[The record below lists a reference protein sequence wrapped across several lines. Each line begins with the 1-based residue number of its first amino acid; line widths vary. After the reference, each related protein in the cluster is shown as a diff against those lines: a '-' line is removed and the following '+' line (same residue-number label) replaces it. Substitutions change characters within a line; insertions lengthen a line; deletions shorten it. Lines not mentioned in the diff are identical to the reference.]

1 MQPRLDEIAL
11 ASMFGVQAYQARRQK
26 GFIMA
31 AFQTVTSYLNAAFS
45 RDNIGQIASKRELF
59 APGRSLAQGVVVKEG
74 TRLHALWVEYLGKLP
89 GSFQEVMRSTIYYSL
104 STEPPTPIVFAWAP
118 GYDYE
123 LTIWHSPDTPPTKGG
138 ITILMKSRYP
148 SDAHPAE
155 ALKAG

>member
-1 MQPRLDEIAL
+1 
-11 ASMFGVQAYQARRQK
+11 
-26 GFIMA
+26 MA

-45 RDNIGQIASKRELF
+45 RDNIGQIVPKRELF
-59 APGRSLAQGVVVKEG
+59 APGRSLVQGVVIKEG

-89 GSFQEVMRSTIYYSL
+89 GSFQEVLRSTIYYSL